1 MIIFAHRGFSGL
13 YPENTMLAFRKAAEV
28 GCDGIELDVQLTKDG
43 VIVIMHDETIDRTT
57 NGKGNLRDYTYEELC
72 AFDCCGK
79 IPGMYDFQRIPTL
92 QEYLEWVKD
101 TGLLTNIEL
110 KNSVYYYENLEE
122 KVIDMVRELGMEDR
136 VIFSSFNLVSVTK
149 CKRMIP
155 EIPMGFLSETRVD
168 NMGAFAKEY
177 QVEYYHPD
185 KSYLTENQVEDC
197 HRKGI
202 GVNVWTVNKKTD
214 MERMAEW
221 KVDGIFTNYPDKAK
235 ELKTKNKL

>member
-1 MIIFAHRGFSGL
+1 M
-13 YPENTMLAFRKAAEV
+13 
-28 GCDGIELDVQLTKDG
+28 
-43 VIVIMHDETIDRTT
+43 
-57 NGKGNLRDYTYEELC
+57 
-72 AFDCCGK
+72 
-79 IPGMYDFQRIPTL
+79 
-92 QEYLEWVKD
+92 
-101 TGLLTNIEL
+101 
-110 KNSVYYYENLEE
+110 YYYENLEE